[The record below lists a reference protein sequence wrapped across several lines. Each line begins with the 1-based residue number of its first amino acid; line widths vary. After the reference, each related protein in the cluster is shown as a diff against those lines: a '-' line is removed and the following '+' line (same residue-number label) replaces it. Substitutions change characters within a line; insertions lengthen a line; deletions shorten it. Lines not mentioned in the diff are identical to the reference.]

1 MRRYIDKYEKEG
13 KGEKKG
19 ERKVRHARK
28 RNEAEM
34 RPVSQV
40 EGAWR
45 REQDSWLPIL
55 AAMLAKPLFPHSLVS
70 PPIKGRVSTRGA
82 QGPF

>member
-40 EGAWR
+40 EGPGAGNR
-45 REQDSWLPIL
+45 TAGFPSQLP
-55 AAMLAKPLFPHSLVS
+55 
-70 PPIKGRVSTRGA
+70 R
-82 QGPF
+82 